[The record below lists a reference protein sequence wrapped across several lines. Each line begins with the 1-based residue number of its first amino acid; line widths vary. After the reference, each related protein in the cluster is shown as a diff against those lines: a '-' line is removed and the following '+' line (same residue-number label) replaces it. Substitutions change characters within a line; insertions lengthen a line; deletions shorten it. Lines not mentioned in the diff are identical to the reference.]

1 MNILV
6 TGGAGFI
13 GSHVV
18 DSYVENGHNVI
29 VVDDLS
35 SGREN
40 NLNKSAKLIKMDV
53 RDSHVRELMS
63 EYKIDIVN
71 HLAAQISVRNSVD
84 DPLNDADINIKGII
98 NILEVVKDYPLKKF
112 IFSSSG
118 GAIYGEADIVPT
130 GETYTPMPLS
140 PYGIAKFA
148 SEKYLYYYFK
158 NFGLKFIALRYSN
171 VYGPRQ
177 DPHGEAGVVA
187 IFSKKMLKNEEPT
200 INGDGKQTRDYVF
213 VKDVAR
219 ANIAAIDADFCG
231 EINIGTSIET
241 DVNTL
246 GEMIKK
252 EVVYKGEI
260 KHGKQK
266 LGEQKRSCLNIDK
279 AKEILNWEPKYDL
292 ATGLKETVE
301 YFRNNS

>member
-18 DSYVENGHNVI
+18 DSYLENGHNVI

-35 SGREN
+35 SGNVN

-53 RDSHVRELMS
+53 RDSDIRKLMS

-84 DPLNDADINIKGII
+84 DPINDADINIKGIL
-98 NILEVVKDYPLKKF
+98 NVLEVVKKYPLKKF

-118 GAIYGEADIVPT
+118 GAVYGEADSVPT
-130 GETYTPMPLS
+130 DETYPPKPLS
-140 PYGIAKFA
+140 PYGVAKLA
-148 SEKYLYYYFK
+148 SEKYLYYYHK
-158 NFGLKFIALRYSN
+158 NFGLSFVALRYSN

-187 IFSKKMLKNEEPT
+187 IFSKKMLNKEAPI

-213 VKDVAR
+213 VKDVAK
-219 ANIAAIDADFCG
+219 ANLAAIDADFCG

-246 GEMIKK
+246 GELIKQETEYQD
-252 EVVYKGEI
+252 EV
-260 KHGKQK
+260 KHGEPK
-266 LGEQKRSCLNIDK
+266 LGEQKRSCLNVSK
-279 AKEILNWEPKYDL
+279 AKQILNWESKYNL
-292 ATGLKETVE
+292 EAGLKETVE
-301 YFRNNS
+301 YFRKN